1 MNSRWRPEIAV
12 LICMA
17 IALSSLAML
26 ASRSL
31 ADDCPGAFVRSSIA
45 GEGSRVK
52 LGLEGQTIGC
62 GSSSIKKVSHE
73 PQPYFTYEVSC
84 STDRRAAA
92 EGLCST
98 TPVRGLGG
106 SLRFELIIVPMGV
119 ASRLG
124 SPV

>member
-62 GSSSIKKVSHE
+62 GSSSIKKVSHDHNHISHTKFHAS
-73 PQPYFTYEVSC
+73 PTGGRRLKVYALQPPAQT
-84 STDRRAAA
+84 
-92 EGLCST
+92 
-98 TPVRGLGG
+98 LGG
-106 SLRFELIIVPMGV
+106 SLLFEQFIVPMGV